1 MNPTPAAPTPAPIG
15 ALGVPE
21 TARAFLFDVDG
32 VLTQTAKQHAAAWK
46 LVFDDF
52 LAQRAQDMGETFVP
66 FASGAE
72 YETYV
77 DGKRRI
83 QLLTGTLDDP
93 PGAPTLHGLSNRK
106 NALVL
111 ELISAERVTVYVIGV
126 DRVGQA
132 AALRTHGAEVVVSD
146 LAERLDRP

>member
-1 MNPTPAAPTPAPIG
+1 VSPAPAAPTPAPIG

-21 TARAFLFDVDG
+21 TARAFLLDLDG

-52 LAQRAQDMGETFVP
+52 LAQRAQDTGETFVP

-83 QLLTGTLDDP
+83 QLLTATPDDL

-111 ELISAERVTVYVIGV
+111 ELISVERVTVYVIGV
-126 DRVGQA
+126 NRVGQA
-132 AALRTHGAEVVVSD
+132 AALRTHGTEVVVSD
-146 LAERLDRP
+146 LVERLDRP